1 MKSRLFLFEDVPS
14 YISAKTRSLH
24 DAWEARYG
32 RSKFRV
38 TVALVW
44 CTYLVSQRCYGCGS
58 GFIRKVR
65 LLRVERYKGR
75 GQNID

>member
-1 MKSRLFLFEDVPS
+1 MKSRWFLIEDVPS
-14 YISAKTRSLH
+14 YISAKTRSLY

-32 RSKFRV
+32 RSKFWV

-44 CTYLVSQRCYGCGS
+44 CAYLGSQRSYGRAV

-65 LLRVERYKGR
+65 
-75 GQNID
+75 